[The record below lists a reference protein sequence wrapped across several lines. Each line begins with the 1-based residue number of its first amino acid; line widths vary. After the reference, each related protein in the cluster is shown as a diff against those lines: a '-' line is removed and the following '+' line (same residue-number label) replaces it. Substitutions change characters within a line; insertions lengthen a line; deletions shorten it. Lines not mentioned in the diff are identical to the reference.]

1 MGGVGGCWGGGDE
14 KGVGIDLTCCFC
26 CCFLCF
32 VYRYVQLLRGVRADE
47 AVVNMLIPLH
57 LSIVSP
63 GGDRR
68 LVTAVEESIEEKP
81 ESMTYSNVVR
91 RLIAPSGRAL
101 GEENKERAATRGRW
115 LLVVLGGGGIAT
127 ICFLMFDLF
136 FFWVF

>member
-1 MGGVGGCWGGGDE
+1 MA
-14 KGVGIDLTCCFC
+14 CCFC
-26 CCFLCF
+26 CCVLLCL
-32 VYRYVQLLRGVRADE
+32 VCRYVQLLRGVRADE

-101 GEENKERAATRGRW
+101 EEEKEKERAATRGRW
-115 LLVVLGGGGIAT
+115 LLVVLGVAGELRP
-127 ICFLMFDLF
+127 F
-136 FFWVF
+136 VF

>member
-1 MGGVGGCWGGGDE
+1 
-14 KGVGIDLTCCFC
+14 
-26 CCFLCF
+26 
-32 VYRYVQLLRGVRADE
+32 VQLLRGVRADE

-101 GEENKERAATRGRW
+101 DEEKERAATRGWW
-115 LLVVLGGGGIAT
+115 LLVVLGGGEY
-127 ICFLMFDLF
+127 CDHLF
-136 FFWVF
+136 FNF